1 MKVTVIG
8 SGYVGLVSGA
18 CLSEMGND
26 VMCVDLDE
34 RKIGMLKDVA
44 FVPDQASAL
53 VGSDA
58 LLIVTEWRQ
67 FKSPDFDA
75 IRTALKQPVVID
87 GRNRYDPRLMRAHGI
102 EYDGIGRRATPAE
115 PPADAQ

>member
-1 MKVTVIG
+1 VIIEALAQRG
-8 SGYVGLVSGA
+8 ATIKAYDPVAMVEAARVMRGIDGL
-18 CLSEMGND
+18 
-26 VMCVDLDE
+26 
-34 RKIGMLKDVA
+34 A

-53 VGSDA
+53 AGSDA

-87 GRNRYDPRLMRAHGI
+87 GRNLYDPRLMRAHGI
-102 EYDGIGRRATPAE
+102 EYDGIGRKAALTEAAE
-115 PPADAQ
+115 EAVSA